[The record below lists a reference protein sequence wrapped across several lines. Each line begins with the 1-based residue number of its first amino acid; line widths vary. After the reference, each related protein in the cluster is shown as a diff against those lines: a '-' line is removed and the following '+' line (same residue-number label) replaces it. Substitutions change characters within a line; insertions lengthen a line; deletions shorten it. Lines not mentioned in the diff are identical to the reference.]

1 MKIKWDLEH
10 VYFYLV
16 SFVSLILII
25 IGAVTLTQTAIS
37 YVTPVYGDY
46 GPYGP
51 IGRGQET
58 EQWEERF
65 GTEFVEAEMERYDL
79 IMKENYGRQLV
90 RDLVR
95 GISFIIIAL
104 PVYFYHW
111 RKIPQLE
118 AAESENETNNGNPS

>member
-1 MKIKWDLEH
+1 MRIKWDLEH

-37 YVTPVYGDY
+37 YATPVYGDY

-51 IGRGQET
+51 ISWGQET
-58 EQWEERF
+58 AQWEEKF
-65 GTEFVEAEMERYDL
+65 GTEFVEAEMQRYEQ
-79 IMKENYGRQLV
+79 IMKENYRRQLV

-95 GISFIIIAL
+95 GIAFIIIAL

-118 AAESENETNNGNPS
+118 SMEPEDE

>member
-25 IGAVTLTQTAIS
+25 IGAVTLTQTAIA
-37 YVTPVYGDY
+37 YATPMYDSY

-51 IGRGQET
+51 ISPTQEYVDWEKKFGR
-58 EQWEERF
+58 
-65 GTEFVEAEMERYDL
+65 EFVEGELERYEM
-79 IMKENYGRQLV
+79 IMKENYRRQLI

-95 GISFIIIAL
+95 GLSFIAIAM

-111 RKIPQLE
+111 RKIPKLE
-118 AAESENETNNGNPS
+118 LADDE